1 MGLWSRLK
9 LIFST
14 KASSAMDRAEDPRQ
28 VLDYAYTQQQ
38 QLLVKLR
45 QGLVDVATSK
55 QQLERQSKKL
65 EARVPQLDDQ
75 ARRAVGAGR
84 DDLARIALERKRSAQ
99 AEIEGLAV
107 QIAEVGA
114 EEKRLAGQERSLE
127 VRIEEFRTHRDV
139 VSARYSAAEAEVKV
153 KEALSGVSGE
163 LAELG
168 MAVGRAEEKADRL
181 QARASALDSLV
192 DLGALPPVGGGDYV
206 ETELRRLTRGAEID
220 DELERLKTEIG
231 VPRLAAPSGDGNHG
245 NG

>member
-1 MGLWSRLK
+1 MGMWSRLK

-28 VLDYAYTQQQ
+28 VLDYAYSQQQ
-38 QLLVKLR
+38 LLLVKLR
-45 QGLVDVATSK
+45 QGLVEVATSK

-65 EARVPQLDDQ
+65 EARVPQLEDQ
-75 ARRAVGAGR
+75 AKRALGAGR
-84 DDLARIALERKRSAQ
+84 DDLARIALERKRSAV
-99 AEIEGLAV
+99 AELEGLSA

-114 EEKRLAGQERSLE
+114 EEKRLAGQERSLR

-139 VSARYSAAEAEVKV
+139 VSARYTASEAEVKV

-181 QARASALDSLV
+181 QSRAKALDSLV
-192 DLGALPPVGGGDYV
+192 DIGALEPAGGGDYV
-206 ETELRRLTRGAEID
+206 ENELKRLTSGAEID
-220 DELERLKTEIG
+220 DELERLKAEI
-231 VPRLAAPSGDGNHG
+231 AAPSLPAQVGDGNHG
-245 NG
+245 S

>member
-1 MGLWSRLK
+1 MWSRLK

-38 QLLVKLR
+38 LLLVKLR
-45 QGLVDVATSK
+45 QGLVEVATSK

-65 EARVPQLDDQ
+65 EARVPQLEDQ
-75 ARRAVGAGR
+75 AKRALGAGR
-84 DDLARIALERKRSAQ
+84 DDLARIALERKRSAV
-99 AEIEGLAV
+99 AELEGLSA

-114 EEKRLAGQERSLE
+114 EEKRLAAQERSLRL
-127 VRIEEFRTHRDV
+127 RIEEFRTHRDV
-139 VSARYSAAEAEVKV
+139 VSARYSASEAEVKV

-181 QARASALDSLV
+181 QSRAKALDSLV
-192 DLGALPPVGGGDYV
+192 DIGALEPAGGGHYV
-206 ETELRRLTRGAEID
+206 ENELKRLTSGAEID
-220 DELERLKTEIG
+220 DELERLKAEIG
-231 VPRLAAPSGDGNHG
+231 GPRLAARAGDENHG
-245 NG
+245 S

>member
-1 MGLWSRLK
+1 MWTRLK

-38 QLLVKLR
+38 LLLVKLR
-45 QGLVDVATSK
+45 QGLVEVATSK

-65 EARVPQLDDQ
+65 EARVPQLEDQ
-75 ARRAVGAGR
+75 AKRALGAGR
-84 DDLARIALERKRSAQ
+84 DDLARIALERKRSAA
-99 AEIEGLAV
+99 AELEGLSA

-114 EEKRLAGQERSLE
+114 EEKRLAGQERSLQ

-139 VSARYSAAEAEVKV
+139 VSARYSASEAEVKV

-181 QARASALDSLV
+181 QSRAKALDSLV
-192 DLGALPPVGGGDYV
+192 DIGALEPAGGGDYV
-206 ETELRRLTRGAEID
+206 ENELKRLTSGAEID
-220 DELERLKTEIG
+220 DELERLKAEIATPKLP
-231 VPRLAAPSGDGNHG
+231 VQAGDGNHG
-245 NG
+245 S